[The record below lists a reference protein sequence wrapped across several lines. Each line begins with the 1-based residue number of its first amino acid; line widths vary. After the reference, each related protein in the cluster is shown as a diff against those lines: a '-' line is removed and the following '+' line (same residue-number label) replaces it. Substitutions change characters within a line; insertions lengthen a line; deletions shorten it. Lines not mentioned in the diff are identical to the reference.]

1 MVSTGTR
8 RRINHVTAVSP
19 GTNQRDKDEKEV
31 RRKGRHYFFD
41 NFFPHWIYRRVIAG
55 AARTSTL
62 YLPFFLF
69 GFRLDWTT
77 KTKLDKRF
85 LLKSSVTSNHLYA
98 IRRDSPNKN
107 KLLELR
113 DYIVAKSFLHLSH
126 PPWDTRNDNENQLQK
141 NAGTCGISIEYF
153 VSYGARVQQTSLIFV
168 KIHRPGICIAEH

>member
-1 MVSTGTR
+1 MEKKKKKSWKEKGTTFSS
-8 RRINHVTAVSP
+8 IIYIYIY
-19 GTNQRDKDEKEV
+19 KD
-31 RRKGRHYFFD
+31 
-41 NFFPHWIYRRVIAG
+41 WIYRRVIAG

-62 YLPFFLF
+62 YPPFFLF